1 MVKRSRNEMATQEN
15 TGNTSQD
22 SHNIKPGTKTNIFE
36 KAAHCFLKYL
46 EILGQLEPE

>member
-1 MVKRSRNEMATQEN
+1 MGKRIRNEMVTKGN
-15 TGNTSQD
+15 TENTSQNI
-22 SHNIKPGTKTNIFE
+22 HNVKPGKKTNIFE

>member
-1 MVKRSRNEMATQEN
+1 MGKRSRNEITAKEN
-15 TGNTSQD
+15 TRNTSQD
-22 SHNIKPGTKTNIFE
+22 THGVKPGKKTNILE

>member
-1 MVKRSRNEMATQEN
+1 MGKQSRNEMVTQGN

-22 SHNIKPGTKTNIFE
+22 SHNVKTGKKTNIFE